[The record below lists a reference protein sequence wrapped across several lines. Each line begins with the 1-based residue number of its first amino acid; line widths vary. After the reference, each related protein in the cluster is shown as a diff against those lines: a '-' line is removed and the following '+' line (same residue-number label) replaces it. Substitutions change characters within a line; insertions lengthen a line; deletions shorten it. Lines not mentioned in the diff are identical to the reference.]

1 MKVISEQDLRIATLS
16 GAVVLFHA
24 GEQREVADEIGLLA
38 LQMGA
43 KEVRGEAVVAVE
55 HEPPPEPDEDE
66 LVGIMQDLI
75 KDGDPKNFKADGTPK
90 AAVVNKAA
98 GRSVPTDDRLAAWE
112 AALNS

>member
-16 GAVVLFHA
+16 GAVVLCHA

-43 KEVRGEAVVAVE
+43 KEVRGEAVIEVE
-55 HEPPPEPDEDE
+55 HEALPEPDEDE

-98 GRSVPTDDRLAAWE
+98 GRSGPTDARLAAWE